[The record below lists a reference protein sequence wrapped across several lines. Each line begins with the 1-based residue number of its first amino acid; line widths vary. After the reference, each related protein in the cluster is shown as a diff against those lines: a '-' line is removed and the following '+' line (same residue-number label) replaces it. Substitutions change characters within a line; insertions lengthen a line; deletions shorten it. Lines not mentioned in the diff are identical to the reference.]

1 MCDPVLSV
9 HSQCICTMEIVHHSC
24 AVHRASCMLLTVRY
38 MQRARPNLYAT
49 SCKRASRMY
58 RSCSIHL
65 SRTCTVH
72 KMHGCHLQHGGTVNT
87 LKIKEWKLDT
97 SPSMQ
102 LVRKS
107 SSMVDG
113 VLSKYT
119 LFLFL
124 SNTFISNS
132 RLRLTSF
139 DLLCLSKKRVF
150 GFFGKDIFHSILD
163 HFN

>member
-72 KMHGCHLQHGGTVNT
+72 KMHGCHLQHGGTVS
-87 LKIKEWKLDT
+87 KSDCSEIGDT
-97 SPSMQ
+97 KNVCI
-102 LVRKS
+102 LVGFDYYKREIMKKS
-107 SSMVDG
+107 
-113 VLSKYT
+113 
-119 LFLFL
+119 
-124 SNTFISNS
+124 TF
-132 RLRLTSF
+132 LTSF
-139 DLLCLSKKRVF
+139 VSQSLAWQK
-150 GFFGKDIFHSILD
+150 
-163 HFN
+163 